1 MKSEILSWDYESED
15 DSSTIIEHVQ
25 VEIKQMQAMISFKD
39 ESSHR
44 KVVILFYSIATLFIF
59 KII

>member
-25 VEIKQMQAMISFKD
+25 GEIKQMQALISYKD

-44 KVVILFYSIATLFIF
+44 KVFI
-59 KII
+59 

>member
-1 MKSEILSWDYESED
+1 MKSEILSWDYESQD

-25 VEIKQMQAMISFKD
+25 GEIKQMQALISYKD

-44 KVVILFYSIATLFIF
+44 KVFI
-59 KII
+59 